1 MSSWASGRHTDVVP
15 ANARAE
21 VVLLCDDAEV
31 ASWPLI
37 CRHGVDLSVVDDLAR
52 LQLAA
57 RRQGCSIWLRRACP
71 DLAALL
77 RFVGLAG
84 VLQLDVLQVGG
95 EPEDG
100 KEVGVEEVVVP
111 DDPVA

>member
-1 MSSWASGRHTDVVP
+1 MVP
-15 ANARAE
+15 ADARAE

-37 CRHGVDLSVVDDLAR
+37 CREGVDLSVVDDLAR
-52 LQLAA
+52 LQLEA
-57 RRQGCSIWLRRACP
+57 RRQGCSIWLRQACP

-84 VLQLDVLQVGG
+84 VLQVDVLQVGG
-95 EPEDG
+95 QPEDG
-100 KEVGVEEVVVP
+100 EEVGIEEVVMP
-111 DDPVA
+111 DDSLA